1 MGSCGDLRHRG
12 DFRDACVSALEQP
25 WLGEQS
31 AALDRHWRRPGMGD
45 DAERLGRDLADS
57 ETNHSMDQGQCGER
71 HSDSGTVETHGA
83 AGIFSFANECVVVV
97 AYAVFYGGGEPLP
110 DVREVMSA

>member
-31 AALDRHWRRPGMGD
+31 AALDRHWRRAGMGN

-57 ETNHSMDQGQCGER
+57 ETNYSMDQGQCGEW
-71 HSDSGTVETHGA
+71 HSDSGTVETDGA
-83 AGIFSFANECVVVV
+83 AGVLGFADERLVVV
-97 AYAVFYGGGEPLP
+97 AYAVFYGGGESLP
-110 DVREVMSA
+110 DFGPLS